1 MEGCK
6 GIGRCVGVRSRRS
19 VRSLPVAGLPHL
31 PTVVLCGLLAASCG
45 RSPVIVLD
53 GDLLDDLDL
62 EDEDEDDEDDPVSG
76 GCRKVDYLFV
86 IDNSGSML
94 IYQRQ
99 LVESFAVFIEGVQQT
114 QQSLES
120 IHVGVVTTDVYS
132 GNVTA
137 EESCLALGGLVTATQ
152 GHNSSDTQCGPYA
165 EGHNYMTEQD
175 DLGVTF
181 PCAAQVGTTGSTSE
195 RPLEALT
202 SAVTTLSQPGECN
215 DGFIRDD
222 ALLVAV
228 IVSDEDDPGPAD
240 YRYEKLV
247 GAKNGYAD
255 NVVVVGL
262 ILEPDTD
269 CPINGQSTEG
279 FVLASFIGMF
289 THSFVSPVCGDYTV
303 AFQQA
308 ISVVEAACSDA

>member
-1 MEGCK
+1 M
-6 GIGRCVGVRSRRS
+6 
-19 VRSLPVAGLPHL
+19 AGLPHL
-31 PTVVLCGLLAASCG
+31 PTVVLCGLLAAGCG

-62 EDEDEDDEDDPVSG
+62 DLDEEDDPVSG

-86 IDNSGSML
+86 IDNSASML

-99 LVESFAVFIEGVQQT
+99 LVDSFGVFIEGVQQT
-114 QQSLES
+114 QASLES
-120 IHVGVVTTDVYS
+120 IHVGVATTDAYS
-132 GNVTA
+132 GNTGTCKV
-137 EESCLALGGLVTATQ
+137 LGGLVTTTQ
-152 GHNSSDTQCGPYA
+152 GHNSSDSQCGPYA

-175 DLGVTF
+175 DLATTF
-181 PCAAQVGTTGSTSE
+181 TCAAQVGTTGSTLE
-195 RPLEALT
+195 QPLHALT
-202 SAVTTLSQPGECN
+202 AAVSELNEPGECN

-228 IVSDEDDPGPAD
+228 IVSDEDDPGTAG

-247 GAKNGYAD
+247 DAKNGYAD

-262 ILEPDTD
+262 ILEPNTE
-269 CPINGQSTEG
+269 CPISGQSSQG

-289 THSFVSPVCGDYTV
+289 THSFIAPVCGDYAA

-308 ISVVEAACSDA
+308 IAVVEAACTDA